1 MTRYKFS
8 NPERLGKDWVIEIRE
23 LGRIEGKIAVLRKG
37 SFRVEQVAKMINSLF
52 GDLPEDYVKIKEKEG
67 NWRWNDG

>member
-37 SFRVEQVAKMINSLF
+37 SFRVEQVAK
-52 GDLPEDYVKIKEKEG
+52 
-67 NWRWNDG
+67 ND